1 MSKTRNSSY
10 LAFLKASKL
19 INHKRNND
27 ALKLKVSNKNIVKNV
42 TLLGGTLYTSNLNQN
57 NERNIENAPRN

>member
-19 INHKRNND
+19 INHND

>member
-19 INHKRNND
+19 INHKINVT
-27 ALKLKVSNKNIVKNV
+27 LKVSNKNIVKNV

>member
-19 INHKRNND
+19 ISNND

>member
-19 INHKRNND
+19 INHKIN
-27 ALKLKVSNKNIVKNV
+27 VTNKNIVKNV

-57 NERNIENAPRN
+57 NERNIENDPRNK